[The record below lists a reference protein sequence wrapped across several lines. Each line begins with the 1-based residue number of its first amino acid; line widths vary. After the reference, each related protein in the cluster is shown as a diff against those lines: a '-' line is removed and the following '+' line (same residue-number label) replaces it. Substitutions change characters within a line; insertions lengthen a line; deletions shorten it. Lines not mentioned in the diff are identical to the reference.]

1 MNTNNGRYRLFGY
14 LMGLICASTIGQ
26 AASAITLPRPPP
38 PPPFEIVCYF
48 SFHLT
53 NNQPFFPYAE
63 VVFAA
68 TQGLTECSSLNATL
82 NESNIVGIAVGT
94 PASSPSFL
102 SNYGPFT
109 LTGLEQAAPSG
120 LPESA
125 SASVVNGVA
134 TLNSLDLYLQS
145 PTTYQVVQLQSGSNW
160 SNLEFYQFSF
170 QFTGGLM
177 VPKGSWSSLLKWGA
191 SIPQLANPPSGEFPQ

>member
-1 MNTNNGRYRLFGY
+1 MRISRYRIFGY
-14 LMGLICASTIGQ
+14 LMGLVCASTIGQ
-26 AASAITLPRPPP
+26 TASALDLPQPPK

-63 VVFAA
+63 VVFAVSE
-68 TQGLTECSSLNATL
+68 GLTECSSLNATL

-109 LTGLEQAAPSG
+109 LTGLAQAAPSG

-134 TLNSLDLYLQS
+134 TLHSLDLFLQS
-145 PTTYQVVQLQSGSNW
+145 PTTYQVVQLQTGANW
-160 SNLEFYQFSF
+160 VNLEFYQFQF

-177 VPKGSWSSLLKWGA
+177 APKSSWFSLLKWGA
-191 SIPQLANPPSGEFPQ
+191 SIPPLANPPSGEFPQ